1 MTQPQRE
8 ALVDLLHF
16 ALLADSHL
24 SLKEDTSLSMAIE
37 KMGWD
42 SPRPRDIHLL
52 NSISRARR
60 ATETEEASLEW
71 IRNRASIFD
80 SSESQSEAL
89 TALKAFMGSDGIS
102 PEESAFL
109 DLLTTHFP

>member
-1 MTQPQRE
+1 M
-8 ALVDLLHF
+8 
-16 ALLADSHL
+16 
-24 SLKEDTSLSMAIE
+24 K
-37 KMGWD
+37 
-42 SPRPRDIHLL
+42 
-52 NSISRARR
+52 
-60 ATETEEASLEW
+60 